1 MARFRGDAVVDRQ
14 PHCGAAQPRNR
25 GTAEPRNPLSES
37 RPACRSRGGGCSG
50 LIGTEGHL
58 LTYLVP
64 YGPCPVSEL
73 VHVFGIK
80 HSTMTSIL
88 DRLEERGL
96 VERKDNPEDLRSWLI
111 GLTRKGQS
119 TAARVNVLVE
129 EIERE
134 IGKRVTKRDLAGFQ
148 RVMEAV
154 GEATGVEVRKR

>member
-1 MARFRGDAVVDRQ
+1 MALTFLSPLHRATRQ
-14 PHCGAAQPRNR
+14 IGLWFEERMPAGVAA
-25 GTAEPRNPLSES
+25 S
-37 RPACRSRGGGCSG
+37 
-50 LIGTEGHL
+50 EGHL

-73 VHVFGIK
+73 VRVFGMK
-80 HSTMTSIL
+80 HSTMTSVL

-96 VERKDNPEDLRSWLI
+96 VERKANPEDKRSFLI

-134 IGKRVTKRDLAGFQ
+134 IGKRLTKQELAGFQ

-154 GEATGVEVRKR
+154 GEATGVEVRKSGS